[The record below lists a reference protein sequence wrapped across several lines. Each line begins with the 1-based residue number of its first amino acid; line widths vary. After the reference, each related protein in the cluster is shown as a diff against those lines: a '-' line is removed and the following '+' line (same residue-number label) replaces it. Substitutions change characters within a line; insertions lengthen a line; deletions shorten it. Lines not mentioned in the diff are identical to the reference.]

1 MSSEAGEK
9 YGISQA
15 YRVANVVRVR
25 GGSVEHRHVRYEGND
40 PLACCE
46 HDVADGG
53 ETWASATCGWAH
65 SDLSPAAKAQLL
77 SVTPLLISEMTAS
90 PASSIEAVMITNWR
104 YPRSDGRAGRKS
116 LTSLSSELAG
126 IS

>member
-1 MSSEAGEK
+1 MEFLKHTEWPMWFGYAAVASSIVTCAMK
-9 YGISQA
+9 TMIPL
-15 YRVANVVRVR
+15 RVVSMTLLTGAKRGRVR
-25 GGSVEHRHVRYEGND
+25 
-40 PLACCE
+40 L
-46 HDVADGG
+46 VAGPIPI
-53 ETWASATCGWAH
+53 CH
-65 SDLSPAAKAQLL
+65 PPQRAQLL

-116 LTSLSSELAG
+116 LSLSSELAG